1 MKNLIFTFIISLL
14 TINAYS
20 QTTREYLAPVA
31 SPQALVSQNVGM
43 TKISMYYSSP
53 GVKGRKI
60 FGDLVPYDEV
70 WRAGANSPTT
80 IVFSTDVM
88 IGDKKLR
95 AGKYSIAM
103 TPRASGKWTVD
114 FNSAVKYPYAY
125 FKDGKMD
132 MEAYKK
138 DLAHSVDV
146 EPFYWETSIER
157 LSYRIDANDNKVA
170 NVSMI
175 WSNAIVSFQVNTM
188 PEEHLKSFAKTL
200 E

>member
-1 MKNLIFTFIISLL
+1 
-14 TINAYS
+14 
-20 QTTREYLAPVA
+20 
-31 SPQALVSQNVGM
+31 M

-60 FGDLVPYDEV
+60 FGDLVPYDEI

-188 PEEHLKSFAKTL
+188 PEEHLKAFAKTL